1 MENNTKES
9 NDQDEIEKM
18 DMMTV
23 MISVCDFKNVLL
35 EYINYSY
42 EETVWLLYLLFFCGG
57 CEENENACD
66 LLRRG
71 EERGESIIIS
81 IVVSQ
86 NFRPPPSA

>member
-1 MENNTKES
+1 MWKIIRRKGKIKTKLG
-9 NDQDEIEKM
+9 M
-18 DMMTV
+18 

-71 EERGESIIIS
+71 EERREYNNKYSS
-81 IVVSQ
+81 VTKLSSSSERVK
-86 NFRPPPSA
+86 